1 MKECVNLI
9 GGCEKTLN
17 KTVLTDVFEKTVP
30 LSLHNVKLFKE
41 KTINFLLV
49 GGLKEAKQSITETI
63 IWPSLVSLNC
73 YLLFKSCSNF
83 VYLLYFSIL
92 MYLASVRSNFSQEF
106 YYMVHRVQAKH
117 CWQERLLEKVT

>member
-1 MKECVNLI
+1 
-9 GGCEKTLN
+9 LN
-17 KTVLTDVFEKTVP
+17 KTILTDVFEKTIP

-41 KTINFLLV
+41 KTINFSLV
-49 GGLKEAKQSITETI
+49 GGLKKAKQSITETI

-73 YLLFKSCSNF
+73 YLLFKLYSNF

-106 YYMVHRVQAKH
+106 YYMVHQVQAKH
-117 CWQERLLEKVT
+117 CWQERLLEKVI